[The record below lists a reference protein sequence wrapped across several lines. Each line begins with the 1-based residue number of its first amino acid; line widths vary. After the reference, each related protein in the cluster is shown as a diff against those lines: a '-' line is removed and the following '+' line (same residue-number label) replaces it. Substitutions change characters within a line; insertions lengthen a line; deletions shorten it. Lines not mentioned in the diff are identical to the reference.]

1 MSPDTIQLSRTFSA
15 PVPQVFAAWSD
26 PLLLARW
33 AWGSV
38 GVDAR
43 AEVDFRVGGGFRVTT
58 ARPDGARWAYI
69 GAYTAIEPL
78 RRIEHDVRW
87 DAPMGYDSDHE
98 RVTVEF
104 HADPAGTRVVF
115 THSGVPGESARA
127 EHARGWADT
136 FDALARLL
144 A

>member
-78 RRIEHDVRW
+78 CRIEHDVRW
-87 DAPMGYDSDHE
+87 DAPMGYDSDNE

-115 THSGVPGESARA
+115 THSGLPGESARA